1 MDFEMFDPQSVVAY
15 GVPLLALVFGLTEF
29 IKSFFSLQGKYV
41 TLLAAGM
48 ALLLFI
54 PYQLIG
60 YFPVMEPVLSVIY
73 TSLVFGLSA
82 AGFYKF
88 VDGRA
93 PKNGG

>member
-1 MDFEMFDPQSVVAY
+1 MSLEMFDPGSVVAY

-29 IKSFFSLQGKYV
+29 IKSFFNMQGKYV

-48 ALLLFI
+48 ALLVFI

-60 YFPVMEPVLSVIY
+60 YFPVIEPILNVVY
-73 TSLVFGLSA
+73 TSVVFGLSA

-88 VDGRA
+88 TSSRL
-93 PKNGG
+93 PERE

>member
-1 MDFEMFDPQSVVAY
+1 MFDPQSVVAF

-29 IKSFFSLQGKYV
+29 IKSLINIKGKYV
-41 TLLAAGM
+41 TVLAAGM
-48 ALLLFI
+48 ALLVFI

-60 YFPVMEPVLSVIY
+60 YFPVLEPVLSVIY
-73 TSLVFGLSA
+73 TSLVLGLSA